1 MTRLYEVLYVSTLAP
16 ETLVTKI
23 AEIVARARAK
33 NERLGI
39 TGLLVFDGV
48 RFCQQLEGAH
58 KQVFKLMEVIR
69 EDPRHTGVEVVHH
82 GPLARPRFRRFAL
95 GFVSADQE
103 DALQA
108 IEQADGEAALQ
119 RFLALVPTL
128 DLDP

>member
-16 ETLVTKI
+16 ATVVTEI

-58 KQVFKLMEVIR
+58 KQVLKLMETIR
-69 EDPRHTGVEVVHH
+69 EDPRHAGVEVVHH
-82 GPLARPRFRRFAL
+82 GPLAQPRFRRFAL
-95 GFVSADQE
+95 GFVQAGQE

-108 IEQADGEAALQ
+108 IEQADGEAALL
-119 RFLALVPTL
+119 RFLALVPML